1 MMDAWPGPWELK
13 RDGLIYGP
21 PAPGSSEAT
30 FIADIRR
37 TGVNEWEECTEQDKA
52 NGRLLA
58 AARELFDMVVS
69 LQMDLIAAEAALE
82 GQGDLVDFADVLDE
96 ADKLIAK
103 VGGRQTP

>member
-1 MMDAWPGPWELK
+1 MEAWPGPWELK

-21 PAPGSSEAT
+21 PAPGSSEAM

-69 LQMDLIAAEAALE
+69 LQMYLTAAEAMG
-82 GQGDLVDFADVLDE
+82 GQLDFGNVLDE